1 MVTINGM
8 TEATGDFSAKVES
21 ANNWVGKMT
30 SKLVGLDLVRIIVE
44 NIHSP
49 IENFSVAGISLD
61 SQMQDLSAVAGVDP
75 FS

>member
-8 TEATGDFSAKVES
+8 TEATGDFPAKVES

-30 SKLVGLDLVRIIVE
+30 SILAGLDLVRIIVE

-61 SQMQDLSAVAGVDP
+61 SQMHDLSAVVGVDP

>member
-1 MVTINGM
+1 M
-8 TEATGDFSAKVES
+8 TEETGDFSAKVES
-21 ANNWVGKMT
+21 AQGGIRKFST
-30 SKLVGLDLVRIIVE
+30 ILTGLDLVRVTVE

-61 SQMQDLSAVAGVDP
+61 SQMHDLSAVAGVDP